1 MPTPIPLRRLSITGA
16 LLSAV
21 LCCGALP
28 ALGQQAD
35 PVNDPI
41 PGAEPEITV
50 TDRGTVQMHVS
61 DLPLS
66 TVLQVLSI
74 EGKRNIIASP
84 SVTGTVTASL
94 YDVTFEEALAATL
107 HANNAGYRT
116 AGKFIYVYSND
127 ELAVMEQAAN
137 PPFTRV
143 FRLSYINAADAQEYL
158 APLLAE
164 GETITVSPP
173 PATGIGS
180 SADEA
185 GSNESAAQAFVVV
198 TARRE
203 SQERIEQ
210 VLREIDV
217 RPRQVLIEATIL
229 RATLDDNNELGV
241 DFTFVEGVNFQM
253 LNASS
258 SGLTNLDLGD
268 LPGGRL
274 DKCNAIAQTEF
285 NQNISPG
292 GLTIGIIKDDI
303 AVFIRAL
310 ESVTDTTVLANPKV
324 LALNRQRG
332 HVIVGRRDGY
342 LTTTVTETQAVQT
355 VEFLET
361 GTQLIFR
368 PFIGE
373 DGFVRVELHPE
384 DSSGFVNAQGLPT
397 KQTTEV
403 TTNVI
408 VEDGHTILIGGL
420 FREVSKDSRSQIPLL
435 GSIPGVGQVFRS
447 NVDSTS
453 REEVII
459 LMTVHIVKDH
469 DRYAAAS
476 AAQWENVERMRVG
489 LRQGLMWHGRE
500 RLAQFHY
507 RKALDAFSKG
517 DTDKALW
524 HSNMAIHNNAR
535 LLPAIELKEK
545 IMKERMWEPDGTG
558 IRAFIPRLLAEE
570 RGVPFAPFARPIP
583 ESPEAEPAEQPAGEG
598 NE

>member
-1 MPTPIPLRRLSITGA
+1 MPTPLPLRRLSITGA

-21 LCCGALP
+21 LCCGVLP
-28 ALGQQAD
+28 ALGQEEGQA
-35 PVNDPI
+35 NDPI

-74 EGKRNIIASP
+74 EGQRNIIASP

-127 ELAVMEQAAN
+127 ELALMEQAAN
-137 PPFTRV
+137 PPLTRV
-143 FRLSYINAADAQEYL
+143 FRLSYINAADAHEYL
-158 APLLAE
+158 TPLLAE
-164 GETITVSPP
+164 GETITVSTP

-180 SADEA
+180 STDEG
-185 GSNESAAQAFVVV
+185 GSNDSASQAFVVV
-198 TARRE
+198 TARRDT
-203 SQERIEQ
+203 QERIEQ

-229 RATLDDNNELGV
+229 RAALDDNNELGV
-241 DFTFVEGVNFQM
+241 DFTFVEGVNFQI
-253 LNASS
+253 LNAASR
-258 SGLTNLDLGD
+258 GLTSLDLGD
-268 LPGGRL
+268 LPADRL

-285 NQNISPG
+285 TQNISPG

-332 HVIVGRRDGY
+332 QVIVGRRDGY

-368 PFIGE
+368 PFVGE

-384 DSSGFVNAQGLPT
+384 DSVGFVNAQGLPT

-420 FREVSKDSRSQIPLL
+420 FREVTTDSRSQIPLL
-435 GSIPGVGQVFRS
+435 GSIPGLGQVFRS

-459 LMTVHIVKDH
+459 LMTVHIVEDH
-469 DRYAAAS
+469 DRYAAVS
-476 AAQWENVERMRVG
+476 AEQWENIERMRVG

-507 RKALDAFSKG
+507 RKAMEAFSTG

-545 IMKERMWEPDGTG
+545 IMQERIWDPDGTSV
-558 IRAFIPRLLAEE
+558 RAFIPRLLADE
-570 RGVPFAPFARPIP
+570 RGVPFAPFARPTP
-583 ESPEAEPAEQPAGEG
+583 ESLQTEAAEQSADED